1 MNKTTEGPR
10 ARKMAQRCLA
20 GKARLER
27 CLLVSYWTLASESE
41 SPASAQTP
49 QWSGRDNTDA
59 SRPYRRTQTATPPTQ
74 RHLALAELL
83 SCTHCQGSPAH
94 LTATT
99 RSVLAELLSLSTPA
113 PGSPAHQTHNK
124 LMPQTRSQT
133 KADKVDARVDAVA
146 YYLAVAV
153 PVIFLYTV
161 AQNLGFA

>member
-83 SCTHCQGSPAH
+83 SCTHCQG
-94 LTATT
+94 
-99 RSVLAELLSLSTPA
+99 LSGTFDRHDTKCPRRAALPQ
-113 PGSPAHQTHNK
+113 PHIRPQH
-124 LMPQTRSQT
+124 MPQTRSQT
-133 KADKVDARVDAVA
+133 KADKVDARVDQVA

-161 AQNLGFA
+161 AQNLGWA